1 MTGVVRSADLVL
13 VRDHHTR
20 VKGRFDFLP
29 SRVVCVAAYSSN
41 HSELTLGVTPI
52 LFNNFTRT
60 IVDTEG
66 LSVQIAR
73 VRWLIFEKK
82 KKRVEQGRSNTTSR
96 KKKSNPIAAFV
107 VGAIKSAE
115 TSKYI

>member
-1 MTGVVRSADLVL
+1 MRE
-13 VRDHHTR
+13 HHTR
-20 VKGRFDFLP
+20 VKGRLDFLP

-82 KKRVEQGRSNTTSR
+82 KK
-96 KKKSNPIAAFV
+96 KKSGTRALEHN
-107 VGAIKSAE
+107 
-115 TSKYI
+115 SKKEKLN

>member
-1 MTGVVRSADLVL
+1 MLYEVRE
-13 VRDHHTR
+13 HHTR

-82 KKRVEQGRSNTTSR
+82 KK
-96 KKKSNPIAAFV
+96 KKSGTRTLEHNFKEEKSNPIAAFV
-107 VGAIKSAE
+107 AGAIKS
-115 TSKYI
+115 ILDL

>member
-1 MTGVVRSADLVL
+1 MRE
-13 VRDHHTR
+13 HHTR

-29 SRVVCVAAYSSN
+29 SRVVCVAAYSLN

-73 VRWLIFEKK
+73 VRWLSFEKK
-82 KKRVEQGRSNTTSR
+82 KKKSGTRALEHNFKEEKIKPISSICCWRYQIGRDL
-96 KKKSNPIAAFV
+96 
-107 VGAIKSAE
+107 
-115 TSKYI
+115 

>member
-1 MTGVVRSADLVL
+1 MRSADLVL
-13 VRDHHTR
+13 VREHHTR

-82 KKRVEQGRSNTTSR
+82 KKKKEWNKGARTQLQGRKNQ
-96 KKKSNPIAAFV
+96 
-107 VGAIKSAE
+107 IK
-115 TSKYI
+115 